1 MTIISGMPAQ
11 QFKTNVLFYGDN
23 LDILRRYI
31 PNESIDLIYLDPPF
45 NSKADYNILFK
56 EATGEE
62 LTAQIQAFSD
72 FWHWDDAARHAYE
85 FLTSNEVDAKVSDV
99 TDALYRFLGK
109 NDMTAYLLMMARRLL
124 ELHRVLK
131 PTGSLFLHCD
141 PTSSHYL
148 KLVLDA
154 TFGAKNFRNEIVWR
168 RSHPKGHAFT
178 RFASDHDVILVYA
191 KDSSKVKWKMVY
203 KGYDPSE
210 EPPAQYNLRDKDGRW
225 YTLDNL
231 MNPNPN
237 RPHLTYKFKGITR
250 VWRWTKERMLE
261 EDRKG
266 RIVVPEGGKVP
277 RYKRYLDEQ
286 EGIPIDDFW
295 DDIDF
300 AKGDERLGFPT
311 QKPLRLLERI
321 IEASTAEGDWVLDP
335 FCGCGTAVIGAEKMK
350 RHWIGIDITYLA
362 INLVKVRLGDSF
374 PDAKF
379 EVEGE
384 PRDLGAAKELAKDR
398 YQFQWWALSLM
409 GARPTGSTEARPREG
424 KKGPD
429 EAVDG
434 WLRFPTADHFER
446 IVVSVKSGH
455 VGVKDIRELRDTVS
469 RQRAAMG
476 IFITLEEP
484 TSEMI
489 KEVKVTEPYISP
501 VWHHEYPKLQI
512 LTVEE
517 LLKGKRPSMPQVEN
531 SFKKAPTEERA
542 TRSTSAKLFQNDKR
556 HGAPTLSP

>member
-1 MTIISGMPAQ
+1 MTNNSGISAQ
-11 QFKTNVLFYGDN
+11 EFKTNVLFYGDN

-62 LTAQIQAFSD
+62 STAQIQAFSD

-109 NDMTAYLLMMARRLL
+109 NDMTAYLFMMARRLL

-131 PTGSLFLHCD
+131 STGSLFLHCD
-141 PTSSHYL
+141 STASHYL

-154 TFGAKNFRNEIVWR
+154 IFGIENFRNEVVWKRFNFHADAR
-168 RSHPKGHAFT
+168 RFGRVADRILFYSKTSEYKFNRQRAPFKQDYVDSKFT
-178 RFASDHDVILVYA
+178 HKEGNRRFRLSDLN
-191 KDSSKVKWKMVY
+191 
-203 KGYDPSE
+203 
-210 EPPAQYNLRDKDGRW
+210 PPALRGPI
-225 YTLDNL
+225 YEF
-231 MNPNPN
+231 
-237 RPHLTYKFKGITR
+237 HGITR
-250 VWRWTKERMLE
+250 PWRFTKEKMLQLE
-261 EDRKG
+261 KEG
-266 RIVVPEGGKVP
+266 RIYTDSKVP
-277 RYKRYLDEQ
+277 QLKRYLDEL
-286 EGIPIDDFW
+286 EAAGGAAVHEIW
-295 DDIDF
+295 DDIPAINSQ
-300 AKGDERLGFPT
+300 AKERLGYPT
-311 QKPLRLLERI
+311 QKPTELLERI
-321 IEASTAEGDWVLDP
+321 INACTDGKDDWVLDP
-335 FCGCGTAVIGAEKMK
+335 FCGCGTTIAAAEKLR

-362 INLVKVRLGDSF
+362 ISLVKGRLRDSF

-384 PRDLGAAKELAKDR
+384 PRDLGAAVELAKNR
-398 YQFQWWALSLM
+398 YQFQWWALSLI
-409 GARPTGSTEARPREG
+409 GARPTGSTEAKPREG
-424 KKGPD
+424 RKGAD
-429 EAVDG
+429 EGVDG
-434 WLRFPTADHFER
+434 WLRFPVADHFER

-469 RQRAAMG
+469 RQKAAMG
-476 IFITLEEP
+476 MFITLEEP

-501 VWHHEYPKLQI
+501 TWHHEYPKLQI

-542 TRSTSAKLFQNDKR
+542 TRSTSTKLFQNDKR